1 MTSSA
6 TQFKTET
13 ALQRERRVFQ
23 EEVRRLRNCF
33 LNKAFDLTAKGSRRR
48 SMVLMGMVLI
58 LGAFIS
64 LQSHPLYEWAPELSR
79 LFQYLFNPVFS
90 AAAPDTPAAFVS
102 FALGT
107 FFEPKTLRCI
117 PVFALP
123 FFFALQAAA
132 TYLADIFEL
141 DRVHIAR
148 KFIMGVAFNG
158 GQKGIRIGAGE
169 VSTESLDS
177 PVYLIGGPGKVVV
190 ELDTVAV
197 FEKPNG
203 QPHIIGPTVKG
214 GATLES
220 FERFRQALDLRD
232 QYTDPLEVKSRS
244 LDGLKVS
251 AKDVRMVFSIWREGK
266 SATNDNPH
274 PFSKKAVETLVYG
287 QSCSVVAD
295 GPYPSECNPSWSTT
309 IQTLIRNE
317 LDEFMAEHHLAEY
330 LASIGLPE
338 VQQARTREEEIAKAG
353 QAIVPEDGQVETREV
368 PPPPNFQ
375 ARQNVSSLFSQF
387 AQDFTDRASER
398 GVELKWIGIGV
409 WKTPGEI
416 IPEKHLEA
424 WHLSRENLARGNPG
438 AMNGIRREARLQSIL
453 KMIQTVPLVRFR
465 ESIQNGKS
473 HTYTLRDLLL
483 GYREQFIE
491 SMDLVKKGDQ
501 PLHEALD
508 QGIKYIDS
516 ALNIRWVQG
525 STSSAPPGSSSA
537 GSGLPAIS
545 IPGLTSGEVSIPPA
559 DPEEESLFLDLL
571 EKVDQDPEQVEE
583 LIENES
589 KRAPQ
594 ASRKDWLKQAIEHW
608 PGDDQ

>member
-1 MTSSA
+1 MTRQAS
-6 TQFKTET
+6 QFKTET
-13 ALQRERRVFQ
+13 ALQRERRIFQ
-23 EEVRRLRNCF
+23 EEVRRLRNCL

-48 SMVLMGMVLI
+48 LIVLI
-58 LGAFIS
+58 GMALLLGVFIS
-64 LQSHPLYEWAPELSR
+64 LQSHPLIEWAAELSR
-79 LFQYLFNPVFS
+79 LFQYMFNPVFTD
-90 AAAPDTPAAFVS
+90 AAPDTPAAFVS

-107 FFEPKTLRCI
+107 FFEPKTLRFL

-123 FFFALQAAA
+123 FLFALQAAA
-132 TYLADIFEL
+132 TYLADVFEL
-141 DRVHIAR
+141 DRMHIAR
-148 KFIMGVAFNG
+148 QFILGVAFNG
-158 GQKGIRIGAGE
+158 GGKTVRIGAGE
-169 VSTESLDS
+169 VATESLNS

-244 LDGLKVS
+244 LDGLNVS

-266 SATNDNPH
+266 SETNENPH

-287 QSCSVVAD
+287 QTCSVVAD

-317 LDEFMAEHHLAEY
+317 LDKFMAERHLAEY
-330 LASIGLPE
+330 LASIGQPE
-338 VQQARTREEEIAKAG
+338 VQQARKREEEIAQAG
-353 QAIVPEDGQVETREV
+353 QAIVPEEDQVDAREV

-375 ARQNVSSLFSQF
+375 ARHNVSSLFSQF
-387 AQDFTDRASER
+387 AQDFTDRASES
-398 GVELKWIGIGV
+398 GVELKWIGIGI
-409 WKTPGEI
+409 WKTPNEI

-424 WHLSRENLARGNPG
+424 WRLSRENLTRGNPG

-453 KMIQTVPLVRFR
+453 RMIQTIPLVRFR
-465 ESIQNGKS
+465 ENLQNGKS
-473 HTYTLRDLLL
+473 HTYTMRDLLL

-491 SMDLVKKGDQ
+491 SMDLVKKVDK
-501 PLHEALD
+501 PLHEALE
-508 QGIKYIDS
+508 QAVKSIES
-516 ALNIRWVQG
+516 ALNIRWLQG
-525 STSSAPPGSSSA
+525 SAGPAAPGSSSTA
-537 GSGLPAIS
+537 SGLPAIS
-545 IPGLTSGEVSIPPA
+545 IPGLTSGEVSIPTA

-594 ASRKDWLKQAIEHW
+594 SSRKDWLRQAIDHW